1 MTVNVDVY
9 DDCAPVEPRQ
19 FPHPTRTLRP
29 EDDPFHTPP
38 RGWEATALGTILH
51 CRPVTIGAFGL
62 VRQPSFTA
70 WQLLYR
76 TSDLDGRPDS
86 TVVTVLVPP
95 RATGT
100 PDRVV
105 SFQCAIDAVSS
116 QCFPSYALRQGSR
129 ALGAVPQFELFLI
142 GAALDR
148 GWIVAVPDH
157 EGMLGV
163 FGAPREPGYRS
174 LDGIRATLGF
184 PELGLDPD
192 TQVGLFGYSGGGMAT
207 SWTAEMADSYAP
219 ELNIVGAAAGS
230 PVGDPAS
237 TFLRLNGSVFSG
249 LPGMVVAG
257 LRRVSPAL
265 DAALN
270 ETTTATAQ
278 RRLNALTDRTTVG
291 AVLSAPR
298 MDWDSMMTT
307 PLADVLARPQIVEL
321 LQSLQ
326 LGLHTPSM
334 PMLVVQSVADPLIS
348 VDDVDGQ
355 VQRYHAAGAHVTYLR
370 DRLSEHLTLA
380 IFAAPLMYDW
390 LDDRFAG
397 RPLPAST
404 TSTVTTVLARRG
416 TLPGLWRFLRVCLR
430 MLSGRGVSA

>member
-19 FPHPTRTLRP
+19 FPHPADTHRP

-38 RGWEATALGTILH
+38 RGWETTGPGTLLH
-51 CRPVTIGAFGL
+51 TRPVTVGAFGL
-62 VRQPSFTA
+62 VRQSAVTA

-76 TSDLDGRPDS
+76 TTDLDGRPDT
-86 TVVTVLVPP
+86 TVVTVLVPE
-95 RATGT
+95 RVTGT
-100 PDRVV
+100 PDRVL

-116 QCFPSYALRQGSR
+116 QCFPSYALRQGAR

-142 GAALDR
+142 GAALER

-184 PELGLDPD
+184 TALGLDPG

-207 SWTAEMADSYAP
+207 SWTAEMAGSYAP

-257 LRRVSPAL
+257 LRRVYPAL
-265 DAALN
+265 DAALA
-270 ETTTATAQ
+270 ETATDAAE
-278 RRLNALTDRTTVG
+278 RRLSALTDRTTIG
-291 AVLSAPR
+291 ALLSAPR
-298 MDWDSMMTT
+298 MDWDAMMTT

-321 LQSLQ
+321 LRSLQ
-326 LGLHTPSM
+326 LGLHVPSM

-355 VQRYHAAGAHVTYLR
+355 VQRYRAAGAHVTYVR
-370 DRLSEHLTLA
+370 DRLSEHVTLA
-380 IFAAPLMYDW
+380 IFAAPLMFDW

-397 RPLPAST
+397 RALPEPT
-404 TSTVTTVLARRG
+404 TSTVTTVLTHRG
-416 TLPGLWRFLRVCLR
+416 TLPGLLRFLRVCVR
-430 MLSGRGVSA
+430 MLAGRGVRA

>member
-9 DDCAPVEPRQ
+9 DDRAPVEPRI
-19 FPHPTRTLRP
+19 FPHPVVTLRP

-38 RGWEATALGTILH
+38 RGWEAAAPGTILH
-51 CRPVTIGAFGL
+51 TRPVTIGAFGL
-62 VRQPSFTA
+62 IRQSSFTA

-76 TSDLDGRPDS
+76 TTDLDGRPDS

-95 RATGT
+95 RATDG

-116 QCFPSYALRQGSR
+116 QCFPSYALRKGAR

-142 GAALDR
+142 GGALER

-174 LDGIRATLGF
+174 LDGIRATLNFG
-184 PELGLDPD
+184 ELDLDPA
-192 TQVGLFGYSGGGMAT
+192 TRVGLFGYSGGGMAT
-207 SWTAEMADSYAP
+207 SWTAEMADTYAP

-257 LRRVSPAL
+257 MRRVFPAL
-265 DAALN
+265 DDALT
-270 ETTTATAQ
+270 ETTTTAAQ
-278 RRLNALTDRTTVG
+278 RRLNALADRTTVG
-291 AVLSAPR
+291 AVLSAPK
-298 MDWDSMMTT
+298 MDWDSMLTT

-321 LQSLQ
+321 LRSLQ
-326 LGLHTPSM
+326 LGLHTPTM
-334 PMLVVQSVADPLIS
+334 PMLVVQSIGDPVIS

-355 VQRYHAAGAHVTYLR
+355 VQRYRAAGAHVTYLR

-380 IFAAPLMYDW
+380 IFAAPMMFDW
-390 LDDRFAG
+390 LADRFAG
-397 RPLPAST
+397 RPLPEPT
-404 TSTVTTVLARRG
+404 TSTVTTVLTRRG
-416 TLPGLWRFLRVCLR
+416 TLPGLWRFLRLCVR
-430 MLSGRGVSA
+430 MLTGRGIRG

>member
-9 DDCAPVEPRQ
+9 DECAPVAPRR
-19 FPHPTRTLRP
+19 FPHPGRALRP

-38 RGWEATALGTILH
+38 LGWETTAPGTILH
-51 CRPVTIGAFGL
+51 TRPVTVGAFGII
-62 VRQPSFTA
+62 RQPFTA

-76 TSDLDGRPDS
+76 TTDLDDRPDT
-86 TVVTVLVPP
+86 TVVTVLVPD
-95 RATGT
+95 
-100 PDRVV
+100 PDAARPERVL

-116 QCFPSYALRQGSR
+116 RCFPSYALRQGAR
-129 ALGAVPQFELFLI
+129 ALGSVPQFELFLI
-142 GAALDR
+142 GCALER

-184 PELGLDPD
+184 AELGLDARTP
-192 TQVGLFGYSGGGMAT
+192 VGLFGYSGGGMAT
-207 SWTAEMADSYAP
+207 SWTAEMAGTYAP
-219 ELNIVGAAAGS
+219 ELTIVGAAAGS

-265 DAALN
+265 DAALE
-270 ETTTATAQ
+270 ETTTSAAE
-278 RRLNALTDRTTVG
+278 RRLTALTDRTTVG
-291 AVLSAPR
+291 ALLRAPL
-298 MDWDSMMTT
+298 MDWDDLTT
-307 PLADVLARPQIVEL
+307 KPLADMLAQPEIVAL
-321 LQSLQ
+321 MQSLQ
-326 LGLHTPSM
+326 LGLRTPTM

-355 VQRYHAAGAHVTYLR
+355 VQRYRAGGAHVTYLR
-370 DRLSEHLTLA
+370 DRLSEHVTLA
-380 IFAAPLMYDW
+380 IFAAPLMFDW

-397 RPLPAST
+397 RPLPAPT
-404 TSTVTTVLARRG
+404 TSTVTTVLAGRG
-416 TLPGLWRFLRVCLR
+416 TLAGLWRFVRLCLR
-430 MLSGRGVSA
+430 MLRGRGVPA

>member
-1 MTVNVDVY
+1 MTVNVDVF
-9 DDCAPVEPRQ
+9 DESAPVEPLR
-19 FPHPTRTLRP
+19 FDHPGQPRRP

-38 RGWEATALGTILH
+38 RGWEATAPGAILH
-51 CRPVTIGAFGL
+51 TRPVTIAAFGL
-62 VRQPSFTA
+62 VRQSFTA

-76 TSDLDGRPDS
+76 TTDLDDRPDT
-86 TVVTVLVPP
+86 TVVTVLVPEGVAGRP
-95 RATGT
+95 E
-100 PDRVV
+100 RVL

-116 QCFPSYALRQGSR
+116 QCFPSYALRQGAR
-129 ALGAVPQFELFLI
+129 ALGAVPQFEIFLM

-148 GWIVAVPDH
+148 GWVVAVPDH

-184 PELGLDPD
+184 DELGLDPA
-192 TQVGLFGYSGGGMAT
+192 TPVGLFGYSGGGMAT
-207 SWTAEMADSYAP
+207 SWTAEMAGTYAP
-219 ELNIVGAAAGS
+219 ELTIVGAAAGS

-265 DAALN
+265 DTALRD
-270 ETTTATAQ
+270 ATPDAQ
-278 RRLNALTDRTTVG
+278 RRLTDLTERTTVG
-291 AVLSAPR
+291 AVLRAPR
-298 MDWDSMMTT
+298 MDWDTMTAK
-307 PLADVLARPQIVEL
+307 PLADVLAEPEIVEL
-321 LQSLQ
+321 MRSLQ
-326 LGLHTPSM
+326 LGLHAPTM

-355 VQRYHAAGAHVTYLR
+355 VQRYRAAGAHVTYLR
-370 DRLSEHLTLA
+370 DRLSEHITLA
-380 IFAAPLMYDW
+380 VFAAPLMFDW

-397 RPLPAST
+397 RSLPEST
-404 TSTVTTVLARRG
+404 TSTVTTVLTRRG
-416 TLPGLWRFLRVCLR
+416 TVPGLLRFLRVCLR
-430 MLSGRGVSA
+430 MLGGRGVPV